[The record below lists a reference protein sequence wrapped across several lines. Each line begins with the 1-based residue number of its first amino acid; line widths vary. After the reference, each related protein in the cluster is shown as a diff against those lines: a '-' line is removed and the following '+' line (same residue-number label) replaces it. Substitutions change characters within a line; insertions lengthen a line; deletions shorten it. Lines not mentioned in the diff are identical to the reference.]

1 MDKKIDLKRILIF
14 IVLTFALTYFV
25 EIVMIAPMIG
35 SPDVNEAMA
44 AQSLI
49 TGVMFVPALGA
60 IVTSLLTKEG
70 LLGGAMYF
78 SLKIKEHLKY
88 YGLVWFGFGVL
99 TVAGAVLYFILF
111 PRQYDGNLGY
121 AAAVLRAQ
129 MEEEIGT
136 GQVRQIMGVQVLTSF
151 LLSPFMNIV
160 YCFGEEW
167 GFRGYL
173 LPKLMQQFK
182 VTWAVLL
189 NGVIWGLWQIPL
201 IVMGHN
207 YGVGYRG
214 FPYVGVIA
222 MCLFCVVIG
231 IILCYITIKT
241 HSCVPAILGHGM
253 INGFSTIGIYFS
265 SLENPYNVFLGPAP
279 TGLIGGAGFIMLAAV
294 MLWKLKKE
302 EKTVAI

>member
-1 MDKKIDLKRILIF
+1 MDKKLNLKRILIF
-14 IVLTFALTYFV
+14 IVFTFVFTYFV

-35 SPDVNEAMA
+35 SPDINEAIA

-49 TGVMFVPALGA
+49 TWIMFLPALGA
-60 IVTSLLTKEG
+60 IVTRLLTGEG
-70 LLGGAMYF
+70 LLGGEVYF
-78 SLKIKEHLKY
+78 SLKIREHLKY
-88 YGLVWFGFGVL
+88 YGLVWFGFGIL
-99 TVAGAVLYFILF
+99 TVAGAVFYFILF

-121 AAAVLRAQ
+121 AAAVLNAQ
-129 MEEEIGT
+129 MGEELATE
-136 GQVRQIMGVQVLTSF
+136 QVRQLMGTQAVTGF
-151 LLSPFMNIV
+151 LLSPFMNII

-173 LPKLMQQFK
+173 LPKLMKQFK
-182 VTWAVLL
+182 VIWAVLL

-214 FPYVGVIA
+214 FPYVGIIA
-222 MCLFCVVIG
+222 MCLFCVVLG
-231 IILCYITIKT
+231 IILCYVTIKT

-253 INGFSTIGIYFS
+253 INGFFTIGIYFS

-279 TGLIGGAGFIMLAAV
+279 TGLIGGAGFIVLAAAL
-294 MLWKLKKE
+294 LWKLKKE